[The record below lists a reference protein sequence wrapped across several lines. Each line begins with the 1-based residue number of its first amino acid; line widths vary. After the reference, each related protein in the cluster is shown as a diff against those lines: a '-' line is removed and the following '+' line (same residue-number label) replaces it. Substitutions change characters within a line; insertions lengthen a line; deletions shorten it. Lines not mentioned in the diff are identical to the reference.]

1 MSTFYPLAVGNT
13 WTYRMQDGR
22 TFTNT
27 VTDSDGD
34 NYTMINTMIPRPQH
48 VRREGQEFLADN
60 FEPNN
65 FQVFLR
71 DDLQQGDTWDI
82 TYRGNNINTVLQMT
96 VKETGMTREVE
107 GQTYD
112 DVIMIEGDMK
122 MNTEGNLVATNY
134 LVQYYYAR
142 GVGLIL
148 NTTSYGDSMGLVSY
162 ELK

>member
-1 MSTFYPLAVGNT
+1 MSTFYPLAVGNN

-27 VTDSDGD
+27 VIDVEDD

-48 VRREGQEFLADN
+48 VRKDGQEFLADN

-65 FQVFLR
+65 YQVFLR
-71 DDLQQGDTWDI
+71 DDLKKGDTWDI

-96 VKETGMTREVE
+96 VKETGMTKEVE
-107 GQTYD
+107 GQTYE

-122 MNTEGNLVATNY
+122 MNAEGNLVATNY
-134 LVQYYYAR
+134 LVQYYYAS

-148 NTTSYGDSMGLVSY
+148 NTTSYGDSMGLVSH